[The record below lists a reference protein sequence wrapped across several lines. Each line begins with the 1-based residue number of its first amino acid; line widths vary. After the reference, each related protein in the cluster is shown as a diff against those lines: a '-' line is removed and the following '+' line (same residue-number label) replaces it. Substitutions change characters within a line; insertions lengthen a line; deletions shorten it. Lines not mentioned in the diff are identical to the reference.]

1 MVWITRTARLSLLL
15 VLSVLVCWCGGD
27 DIMDMLSPFISLKKL
42 AEQAAK
48 DAAEDEAAVSVVDRT
63 YPLASVEMDALMQM
77 YRDCRTKE
85 SAAMRTWC
93 IGGDGDSY
101 VHEANESKVFCPRG
115 VTTHPC
121 TGRILR
127 TNRSAGD
134 DGAEFLWPW
143 EGLRCDAFTDPTT
156 VTHIYLPGEFLH
168 CEIAKLDLSVMVSLG
183 QLDLS
188 GNQLFGDFPDWLGDM
203 TMLRLLNLAE
213 NQLTGDIPSSLAG
226 NDALEQINVSSN
238 NLTASTLSFFDAFHR
253 LQHLDISNNNIELQ
267 LPRSLL
273 GSGFLRS
280 INISHNGFHGD
291 LPELPVFQF
300 LESLDM
306 SSNFLS
312 GAIPPQ
318 LSLWGREDPHDPDE
332 NSSLSIVDVSN
343 NLLSGDLPV
352 ISNLSALQHFNIRNN
367 AFAGLVPEFPPS
379 LHEFAKPADFDGNQ
393 LLCPMPAVLLT
404 GNLTCVCGDG
414 YTIKM
419 TEDIVNTSRIKKS
432 DASDD
437 VDQMVRGSEATDLCV
452 PCPEGTTARPG
463 EVYDHVE
470 WPRLALALAGVEQN
484 DLVDTTSDRVS
495 PIDVLIQAW
504 TDTLTSSSG
513 SSRRLHVLQ
522 VRQDSGSTQLTQIV
536 VAVEMMSPLS
546 TKTQADNRLE
556 KELGDAIHQA
566 AEAAESALGDLLD
579 ELSGSSAGK
588 GSQESDV
595 DHLADLVTL
604 NSFRDALVRQFGRAK
619 LFNGAL
625 SFSMVNV
632 SMVEPP
638 FNSTRALACPP
649 GTFFSPTED
658 ERVCLP
664 CPIGSY
670 SRTSGAL
677 KCEPCP
683 RRTFSSEKGLETCK
697 PCPLGSDASPDAS
710 SCVEC
715 SWFTYKCEGFWQD
728 LIVAVCVG
736 AALLRL
742 LYKKIRK
749 LCVGDQAAQQQDESV
764 ALMTAVRAHGRTFDG
779 VRYAPMGMIS
789 ADAMFGSIH
798 DT

>member
-1 MVWITRTARLSLLL
+1 
-15 VLSVLVCWCGGD
+15 
-27 DIMDMLSPFISLKKL
+27 MDMLSPFINLKEL

-63 YPLASVEMDALMQM
+63 YPLALVEMDALMQM

-156 VTHIYLPGEFLH
+156 VTHIYLPGELLR

-267 LPRSLL
+267 LPRSLFT
-273 GSGFLRS
+273 SGFLRS

-300 LESLDM
+300 LESLYVQH
-306 SSNFLS
+306 SC
-312 GAIPPQ
+312 AIPSQ
-318 LSLWGREDPHDPDE
+318 LSLWGREDPHDPNE

-343 NLLSGDLPV
+343 NLLSGGLPV
-352 ISNLSALQHFNIRNN
+352 ISNQSALQHFNIRNN

-393 LLCPMPAVLLT
+393 LLCAMPAVLLT

-419 TEDIVNTSRIKKS
+419 TEDIVNTSRIKNS

-437 VDQMVRGSEATDLCV
+437 VDQM
-452 PCPEGTTARPG
+452 PEM
-463 EVYDHVE
+463 
-470 WPRLALALAGVEQN
+470 PRM
-484 DLVDTTSDRVS
+484 
-495 PIDVLIQAW
+495 
-504 TDTLTSSSG
+504 
-513 SSRRLHVLQ
+513 
-522 VRQDSGSTQLTQIV
+522 STW
-536 VAVEMMSPLS
+536 
-546 TKTQADNRLE
+546 
-556 KELGDAIHQA
+556 IHPW
-566 AEAAESALGDLLD
+566 DY
-579 ELSGSSAGK
+579 
-588 GSQESDV
+588 V
-595 DHLADLVTL
+595 
-604 NSFRDALVRQFGRAK
+604 
-619 LFNGAL
+619 
-625 SFSMVNV
+625 
-632 SMVEPP
+632 
-638 FNSTRALACPP
+638 
-649 GTFFSPTED
+649 
-658 ERVCLP
+658 
-664 CPIGSY
+664 
-670 SRTSGAL
+670 
-677 KCEPCP
+677 
-683 RRTFSSEKGLETCK
+683 
-697 PCPLGSDASPDAS
+697 
-710 SCVEC
+710 
-715 SWFTYKCEGFWQD
+715 
-728 LIVAVCVG
+728 
-736 AALLRL
+736 
-742 LYKKIRK
+742 
-749 LCVGDQAAQQQDESV
+749 
-764 ALMTAVRAHGRTFDG
+764 
-779 VRYAPMGMIS
+779 
-789 ADAMFGSIH
+789 
-798 DT
+798 